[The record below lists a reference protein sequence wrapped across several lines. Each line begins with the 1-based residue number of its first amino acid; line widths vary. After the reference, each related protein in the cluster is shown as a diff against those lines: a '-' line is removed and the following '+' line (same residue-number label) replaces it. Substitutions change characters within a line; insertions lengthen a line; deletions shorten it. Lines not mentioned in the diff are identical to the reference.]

1 MKKRKQNEPIDVR
14 KYVRYNAVGD
24 GVMNA
29 IQETLYLNSIPNM
42 AESIMEAEKE
52 PLEECP
58 VYNQD
63 EEQ

>member
-1 MKKRKQNEPIDVR
+1 
-14 KYVRYNAVGD
+14 
-24 GVMNA
+24 MNA